1 MFCQLRLYS
10 VVLINRFRAKSNAL
24 LLLLPQKKREKMKD
38 EFLPFRWL
46 AASQKQ
52 RIVFCGEHQCDGAK
66 CTDTANANDF
76 QRQIHE
82 TVPVEQYFEVV
93 CQTVAIASKNLLN
106 VGAVVLQVDKG
117 MMKDEW
123 RSLLDSVS
131 AAIVFSQRGKVMLGN
146 AALPFFFERA
156 Y

>member
-1 MFCQLRLYS
+1 
-10 VVLINRFRAKSNAL
+10 VVGCKPKS
-24 LLLLPQKKREKMKD
+24 KGS
-38 EFLPFRWL
+38 F
-46 AASQKQ
+46 
-52 RIVFCGEHQCDGAK
+52 FCGEHQCDVAK
-66 CTDTANANDF
+66 CTGTANANDF

-106 VGAVVLQVDKG
+106 VGAVALQVDKG

-146 AALPFFFERA
+146 AALPFFLNALIESSPDSFSVNGSQLIA
-156 Y
+156 